1 MFQVDRTGK
10 PVLQPVGMM
19 SLAPQCGKKLLFQFH
34 QQLIGFL
41 APVVATGSSRFQDFW
56 MFPKWQWS
64 PSLGMFHDHVRQ

>member
-1 MFQVDRTGK
+1 MLGS
-10 PVLQPVGMM
+10 LM

-41 APVVATGSSRFQDFW
+41 APVQGTGSSRFQDFW